1 MSKVKRRYK
10 RIEEFFAGIRPV
22 APDPPASLSP
32 AESAADGWSDVFS
45 GIGSR
50 RRMGFAFDRG
60 KIFSLVETP
69 LPLPEDALRVP
80 LTASGKPIGS
90 IRVAGKAAGL
100 TADEIDIVG
109 AVASQLA
116 QHLEEL
122 SRPKP
127 AAPSR

>member
-22 APDPPASLSP
+22 APEPPASLSP
-32 AESAADGWSDVFS
+32 ADSAAGGWSDFFS
-45 GIGSR
+45 GIGRR
-50 RRMGFAFDRG
+50 RRMGFGFDRG
-60 KIFSLVETP
+60 KVFSLEETP

-80 LTASGKPIGS
+80 LTASGKPIGY

-100 TADEIDIVG
+100 TAEEIDIVG
-109 AVASQLA
+109 AVALQLA

-127 AAPSR
+127 AETPL

>member
-1 MSKVKRRYK
+1 MSNDKRRYK
-10 RIEEFFAGIRPV
+10 RIEEFFTRIRRI
-22 APDPPASLSP
+22 APEPPASISSE
-32 AESAADGWSDVFS
+32 ESAADGWSDVFS

-69 LPLPEDALRVP
+69 LPMPDDALRVP
-80 LTASGKPIGS
+80 LTVSGKPIGS

-100 TADEIDIVG
+100 TPQEIDIVG

>member
-1 MSKVKRRYK
+1 MSNDKRRYK
-10 RIEEFFAGIRPV
+10 RIEEFFTRIRRI
-22 APDPPASLSP
+22 APEPPASISSE
-32 AESAADGWSDVFS
+32 ESAADGWSDVFS

-69 LPLPEDALRVP
+69 LPMPDDALRVP
-80 LTASGKPIGS
+80 LTVSGKPIGS
-90 IRVAGKAAGL
+90 IRVAGKVAGL
-100 TADEIDIVG
+100 TPQEIDIVG